1 MTAGTARVL
10 ITGGGT
16 GIGRAVGEMLLR
28 GGGQVAVAGRRREP
42 LESLA
47 RAFPGRVVVLAAD
60 VADAAGRTGLVRR
73 ASEALGGLD
82 GLVCAAGV
90 VRHQAPGQ
98 IDDAALA
105 EQLAVNLVAPLRL
118 CEDALEVLEP
128 GGGIVLV
135 ASTLALRPV
144 VTSGVYSASKAGL
157 LALVPVLAQAGARR
171 AVRVNAVSPGVVDTA
186 MIDRARVAAL
196 VDLHPLGR
204 LGTPD
209 DVAGAIVHLLGAPWT
224 TGTNLVIDGGLL
236 TRE

>member
-1 MTAGTARVL
+1 MIAGTTRVL

-16 GIGRAVGEMLLR
+16 GIGRATAELLLR
-28 GGGQVAVAGRRREP
+28 GGGQVAVVGRRREP

-60 VADAAGRTGLVRR
+60 VADPAGRAGLVRR
-73 ASEALGGLD
+73 ASDALGGLD
-82 GLVCAAGV
+82 GLVNAAGV
-90 VRHQAPGQ
+90 ARHQLPGH

-105 EQLAVNLVAPLRL
+105 EQLAINLVAPLRL
-118 CEDALEVLEP
+118 SEDALEVLEP
-128 GGGIVLV
+128 GGSIVLV

-144 VTSGVYSASKAGL
+144 ITSAAYSAAKAGL

-186 MIDRARVAAL
+186 MIDRARAAKL
-196 VDLHPLGR
+196 VELHPLGR

-209 DVAGAIVHLLGAPWT
+209 DVASAIVHLLGAPWT